1 MLLKDQQLG
10 ALPTALGSLFHTPR
24 LFLPSAPLLWAGR
37 TKGVQT
43 LLMHLALQTLPPSL
57 QPSFGHSLTVLYPD
71 IVALKRAPAA
81 PCEATQHRAEG
92 SPFPLL
98 TGSAG
103 PDAPQGMV
111 AFLAARAHCQLR
123 LNLLSSRSPR
133 SLPSLSFP
141 GLYRI
146 APLQVQVLPLA
157 VVELHAVGDC
167 PALEFANSG
176 LPGHLC
182 SFQLT
187 RTKQIK
193 PKNSHTITSISC

>member
-1 MLLKDQQLG
+1 
-10 ALPTALGSLFHTPR
+10 
-24 LFLPSAPLLWAGR
+24 
-37 TKGVQT
+37 
-43 LLMHLALQTLPPSL
+43 
-57 QPSFGHSLTVLYPD
+57 
-71 IVALKRAPAA
+71 
-81 PCEATQHRAEG
+81 
-92 SPFPLL
+92 
-98 TGSAG
+98 
-103 PDAPQGMV
+103 MV

-133 SLPSLSFP
+133 SLSSLSFP
-141 GLYRI
+141 DLYRI

-193 PKNSHTITSISC
+193 PKNSRTITSISCWVFELIAQRSSFSIWPHLEGGSTSEVSPSSSHTYLIPRLWFSSQWEGKVSNLKRL